1 MTQPL
6 SPADPARLG
15 AYEILARLGTG
26 GQGVVYLGRAGDGEV
41 AIKLLHARTIADA
54 GARARFVR
62 ELSLLQRVAGFCTA
76 QMLEADMAGDRPY
89 IVSEYIPG
97 PSLRQLVD
105 DRGPRTGADLDRL
118 AIRSVTALTAI
129 HRAGIVHR
137 DFKPQNVLMGPDG
150 PRVIDFGIAR
160 ALDSEA
166 TLTSQIIGTPA
177 YMAPEQFAGTDIG
190 PAADLFA
197 WALTLLFAATGRDP
211 FSGPSVPVVMYRI
224 MNETPDVSV
233 LPDEIADVARACLRK
248 DPAGRPTAEEALL
261 WLLGESKPP
270 PPAPHKNP
278 DPGPHPWSPP
288 QEAGPPPPTPGAPG
302 RSDTRHPPW
311 SPPQGQEPPPAGP
324 GAPEPASPGGAG
336 WSPSQG
342 EGAPSAGPGGPG
354 AGSPGGAGWSPAQG
368 EGASPAGPGGSG
380 VASPGG
386 AGWSPAQGE
395 GALPAGPGGPG
406 PVSPGHPGWGASQ
419 GEASRA
425 RPGVPGRAEPGRPP
439 PEGAVPPHGRSG
451 DSEAGAGESGGGY
464 RRLPRSA
471 AVVVGLVLAGLL
483 AALDVASLA
492 ILVARPELSEGPGG
506 RWLPVVAG
514 SFVLLAVITLV
525 GVVLAWRGSRA
536 AAWTVLVVRVLRV
549 ALWGAWSPLVAVQV
563 SALAVHAGVT
573 ALVVVLLAMGL
584 RSR

>member
-26 GQGVVYLGRAGDGEV
+26 GQGVVYLGRARDGEV

-97 PSLRQLVD
+97 PSLRRLVQ

-166 TLTSQIIGTPA
+166 TLTSQLIGTPS
-177 YMAPEQFAGTDIG
+177 YMAPEQFAGADIG
-190 PAADLFA
+190 PAADMFA
-197 WALTLLFAATGRDP
+197 WALTLLFAATGRDA
-211 FSGPSVPVVMYRI
+211 FTGPSVPVVMYRI

-233 LPDEIADVARACLRK
+233 LPDEIADVALACLRK
-248 DPAGRPTAEEALL
+248 NPAARPTAEEVLL
-261 WLLGESKPP
+261 RLLGENNPPPPSLSETAGGARRADPPPARERWSPPPREAPPTGADPHMNAPPAYPEPADPARPLPRDEAPPPARPGAPAHRTGAAGP
-270 PPAPHKNP
+270 PPAP
-278 DPGPHPWSPP
+278 
-288 QEAGPPPPTPGAPG
+288 
-302 RSDTRHPPW
+302 
-311 SPPQGQEPPPAGP
+311 PA
-324 GAPEPASPGGAG
+324 
-336 WSPSQG
+336 
-342 EGAPSAGPGGPG
+342 AGPGGHMPYQGPPAETHPG
-354 AGSPGGAGWSPAQG
+354 RGGPQPDGRQDGPGTRDGGAYP
-368 EGASPAGPGGSG
+368 
-380 VASPGG
+380 
-386 AGWSPAQGE
+386 
-395 GALPAGPGGPG
+395 
-406 PVSPGHPGWGASQ
+406 
-419 GEASRA
+419 
-425 RPGVPGRAEPGRPP
+425 
-439 PEGAVPPHGRSG
+439 
-451 DSEAGAGESGGGY
+451 
-464 RRLPRSA
+464 RRLPRNVP
-471 AVVVGLVLAGLL
+471 VVAGLVLAGLL

-492 ILVARPELSEGPGG
+492 ILVAQPELSEGPGG

-514 SFVLLAVITLV
+514 SFVLLAVVTLV

-536 AAWTVLVVRVLRV
+536 AAWTVLAVRVLRV
-549 ALWGAWSPLVAVQV
+549 AMWGAWSALVAVQV
-563 SALAVHAGVT
+563 SALALHAGVT
-573 ALVVVLLAMGL
+573 ALVVVLLAAGL